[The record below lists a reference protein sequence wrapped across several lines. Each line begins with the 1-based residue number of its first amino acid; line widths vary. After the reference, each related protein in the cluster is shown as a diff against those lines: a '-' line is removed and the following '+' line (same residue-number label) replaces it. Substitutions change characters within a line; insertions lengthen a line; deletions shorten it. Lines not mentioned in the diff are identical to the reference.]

1 MIFTQQ
7 LCFPTGEIAIRV
19 FRACAEL
26 GIRTVAI
33 FSHEDRKS
41 LHRLKADESYEVGAG
56 LSPVAAYLNIPEI
69 IEIAK
74 VGPMCWNYF
83 FLSFLCRSSS
93 DLYRWSSTQILLDH
107 WAIFCYCPMSPNVR
121 FSVAAGFEPTS
132 LSSRCGRFTA
142 ALS

>member
-74 VGPMCWNYF
+74 VGAMRCNFIF
-83 FLSFLCRSSS
+83 FRVLYRSSS
-93 DLYRWSSTQILLDH
+93 ALYRWSSTQILLDH
-107 WAIFCYCPMSPNVR
+107 WAIFCRGARNIR

-142 ALS
+142 TLS